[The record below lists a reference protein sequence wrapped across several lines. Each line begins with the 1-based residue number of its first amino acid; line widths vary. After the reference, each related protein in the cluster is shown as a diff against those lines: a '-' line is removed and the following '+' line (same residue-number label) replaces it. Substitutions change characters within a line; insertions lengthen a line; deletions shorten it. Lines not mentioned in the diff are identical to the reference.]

1 MPIAN
6 MLSITSNPFLSMV
19 IWIVLLL
26 TALYFARK
34 PFHHT
39 VGSLAKIIHNAMRL
53 TATSVLS
60 AEGKL
65 AQRNREVLIAA
76 GLEKTERLVE
86 REFDRINSAVVRDL
100 AGYPHLQRQVLE
112 LTTRLDED
120 YTSSADVPP
129 SLPNWRPIIES
140 IAGIQHTGDS
150 MVANMLGEIN
160 RTLTEQHKSA
170 IENYRKSNASR
181 YGILRK
187 MLPAW
192 RKVQR
197 TLNDVDNAIAN
208 LNRRAKSIDRYM
220 DKYGQLR
227 SQTDKA
233 ARLLSSSS
241 LTQFFSSGF
250 FLLIAFGGALIN
262 FNILAAPMSKII
274 GTASYIGSY
283 NSSDVALVV
292 IILIELT
299 MGLFVMESRRI
310 TRLFPT
316 IGSMDDT
323 MRLRITWTAFTLLTI
338 LAVLGSALAFAGDRI
353 VQDVGSIS
361 QSMAGAEQSAS
372 AGLIPAIG
380 KVAIGFIFPFV
391 LAFVAIP
398 LESFLSS
405 CRTVLGIIVVG
416 VLRLISFGL
425 RLIGN
430 IGYYAGRFVVNLY
443 DLLIFPAIWLEG
455 VLLGSKTNKNASD
468 EAQPYGGGRITEEV
482 TDKKNGNH
490 RIQTASVIKNTKAD

>member
-6 MLSITSNPFLSMV
+6 MLSITSNPFLSMM

-26 TALYFARK
+26 AALYFARK
-34 PFHHT
+34 PFHRA

-60 AEGKL
+60 AERKL
-65 AQRNREVLIAA
+65 AQRNREVLMAA
-76 GLEKTERLVE
+76 GLEKAERLVE

-100 AGYPHLQRQVLE
+100 ASYPHLQRQLLD

-140 IAGIQHTGDS
+140 IAGIKHTGDS

-170 IENYRKSNASR
+170 IDNYRKSNASR

-187 MLPAW
+187 MLPVW
-192 RKVQR
+192 RKAQKA
-197 TLNDVDNAIAN
+197 LNDVGNAIDN

-220 DKYGQLR
+220 QEYEQIRL
-227 SQTDKA
+227 QTDKA

-241 LTQFFSSGF
+241 LRQFFSSGL
-250 FLLIAFGGALIN
+250 FLLIAFGGAVIN
-262 FNILAAPMSKII
+262 FNMIALPMSEII
-274 GTASYIGSY
+274 GNTTYIGIY
-283 NSSDVALVV
+283 NTADVAVVV

-299 MGLFVMESRRI
+299 MGLFVMESLRI

-316 IGSMDDT
+316 IGSMDDK
-323 MRLRITWTAFTLLTI
+323 MRRRIIWIAFSLLAI
-338 LAVLGSALAFAGDRI
+338 LAGLGSVLAFAGDRI
-353 VQDVGSIS
+353 AQDLGTVG
-361 QSMAGAEQSAS
+361 QPMAGAEQTVSS
-372 AGLIPAIG
+372 GMIPVVG
-380 KVAIGFIFPFV
+380 KMVIGFIFPLV
-391 LAFVAIP
+391 LVFVAIP

-405 CRTVLGIIVVG
+405 CRTVLGIIVVSAF
-416 VLRLISFGL
+416 RLISFGL

-430 IGYYAGRFVVNLY
+430 IGYYTGRFVINLY
-443 DLLIFPAIWLEG
+443 DLLIFPTIWLEG
-455 VLLGSKTNKNASD
+455 VLAGSKSTKN
-468 EAQPYGGGRITEEV
+468 EAGEERLYGGRRITEEV
-482 TDKKNGNH
+482 MDRKG
-490 RIQTASVIKNTKAD
+490 